1 MNEVAP
7 VEPAQLPVV
16 AHQGMLELLDA
27 SWGLTDGRQVKFRLV
42 EGPGE
47 LGVHPFKH
55 FTRRRGGRVGTR
67 FHVVFVHVDSEK
79 QFDTME
85 VMLAGGGEPLGQGQ
99 WVKFWLDDES
109 SNHPFAG
116 YRGRGKD
123 KPGDIFGAAF
133 VEVADDDEPVDQEK
147 RARLEHGT
155 RRKQHLSQFAA
166 LLSTNQNFLQY
177 LTEKAEVEGILRPA
191 QWWEADDHVARWIR
205 WVCQISSR
213 SELDTNEKAAR
224 IFHEKVRKPFN
235 DWYGVSGDG

>member
-1 MNEVAP
+1 MNEVAT
-7 VEPAQLPVV
+7 VEPAPLPVV
-16 AHQGMLELLDA
+16 AHKGMLELLDA

-47 LGVHPFKH
+47 LGVHPFKQ

-67 FHVVFVHVDSEK
+67 FQVAFVHVDSQK
-79 QFDTME
+79 VFDTME

-99 WVKFWLDDES
+99 WVKFWIDDES

-116 YRGRGKD
+116 YHGRGKD
-123 KPGDIFGAAF
+123 KPGDIFGAAL
-133 VEVADDDEPVDQEK
+133 VEVADDEEPVDQEK

-166 LLSTNQNFLQY
+166 LLSSNHNFLQY
-177 LTEKAEVEGILRPA
+177 LTEKAVIEGELRSTE
-191 QWWEADDHVARWIR
+191 WWKADDHVARWIR
-205 WVCQISSR
+205 WMCHISSR
-213 SELDTNEKAAR
+213 SELDSNEKAAR
-224 IFHEKVRKPFN
+224 IFHEEIRKPFN

>member
-1 MNEVAP
+1 M
-7 VEPAQLPVV
+7 
-16 AHQGMLELLDA
+16 
-27 SWGLTDGRQVKFRLV
+27 
-42 EGPGE
+42 
-47 LGVHPFKH
+47 HPFKQ

-67 FHVVFVHVDSEK
+67 FNVVFSHVESEK
-79 QFDTME
+79 LFEIME

-123 KPGDIFGAAF
+123 KPGDIFAAAF
-133 VEVADDDEPVDQEK
+133 VEVADDEEPVDQEK

-166 LLSTNQNFLQY
+166 LLSTNHNFQQY
-177 LTEKAEVEGILRPA
+177 LTEKAVIEGELRSTE
-191 QWWEADDHVARWIR
+191 WWTADDHIARWIR
-205 WVCQISSR
+205 WMCQISSR
-213 SELDTNEKAAR
+213 SELDSNEKAAR
-224 IFHEKVRKPFN
+224 IFHEEIRKPFN